1 MAKFCPYCGSQVR
14 EGSAFC
20 SKCGNRLADETPA
33 LEAVPAPAVPAPA
46 AEAPAYTPAAPVSEP
61 APAGVPVVEPAP
73 AIEPAAPVAAVV
85 TAAPV
90 AAPVTAPATPVA
102 AQQPAPEPISFQ
114 PMPFEAPSGPI
125 STAPVQTET
134 GKPEKKNKI
143 GLIVVLASLGV
154 VLVALI
160 VVGIVVLLN
169 GGIGGTIIERIE
181 RKDAVETGKKYT
193 IYDEDFNDYVVTA
206 KWWDY
211 DDTMD
216 KPGTYSVDTETIAF
230 SIEVNE
236 DAEDEI
242 YYAYYYSKDKE
253 FDKDD
258 LSKPIYSD
266 SITPVEYSDGRAFY
280 DVDCSKVKKG
290 YYVVVVASDDSLKYP
305 YVLAYAEVK

>member
-46 AEAPAYTPAAPVSEP
+46 AEAPAYTPAVPVAEH

-73 AIEPAAPVAAVV
+73 AVEPAA
-85 TAAPV
+85 
-90 AAPVTAPATPVA
+90 PVA